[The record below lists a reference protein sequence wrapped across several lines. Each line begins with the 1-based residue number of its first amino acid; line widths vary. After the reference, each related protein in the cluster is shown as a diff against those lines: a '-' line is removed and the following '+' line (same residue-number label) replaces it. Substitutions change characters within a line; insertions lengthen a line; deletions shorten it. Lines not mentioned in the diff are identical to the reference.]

1 MFIALYNFPV
11 LRILKTRYVLSKM
24 TKKLCLQWND
34 FQENI
39 KSAFGHLRGTTDFV
53 DVTLACEDGQQ
64 IEAHKVI
71 LAASCPFFQSILKG
85 NKHSHPLIYMRGVNL
100 DDLTAIVD
108 FLYYGEANVYQENLD
123 NFLVIAGELQIK
135 GLEGSKDQYG
145 SNEEEELKPMEKQK
159 VSHMEAI
166 SRTQQIDNET
176 TDDTKTGSNAL
187 ALPKT
192 PLLAANLQ
200 ELDETVKEMMKTS
213 ENMVQVG
220 NRKRRAKI
228 CKVCGKEGYVTDITR
243 HIETHH
249 LEGLSVPCNF
259 CDKMI
264 RSRNALRAH
273 MIKEH

>member
-1 MFIALYNFPV
+1 M
-11 LRILKTRYVLSKM
+11 RILKTRYVLSKM

-71 LAASCPFFQSILKG
+71 LAASCPFFQRILKG
-85 NKHSHPLIYMRGVNL
+85 NKHSHPLIYMRGVNS

-192 PLLAANLQ
+192 PLLSANLQ
-200 ELDETVKEMMKTS
+200 ELDETVKAMMKTS

-220 NRKRRAKI
+220 NRQLHAKM
-228 CKVCGKEGYVTDITR
+228 CKVCGREGHATDIKR
-243 HIETHH
+243 HI
-249 LEGLSVPCNF
+249 
-259 CDKMI
+259 
-264 RSRNALRAH
+264 
-273 MIKEH
+273 

>member
-1 MFIALYNFPV
+1 MF
-11 LRILKTRYVLSKM
+11 KM
-24 TKKLCLQWND
+24 AEKLCVQWKD
-34 FQENI
+34 YQENV

-71 LAASCPFFQSILKG
+71 LAASCTFFQRILKG
-85 NKHSHPLIYMRGVNL
+85 NKHSHPLIYMRGMKSDN
-100 DDLTAIVD
+100 LTAIVD
-108 FLYYGEANVYQENLD
+108 FLYFGEANVYQENLEG
-123 NFLVIAGELQIK
+123 FLAIAEELQIK

-145 SNEEEELKPMEKQK
+145 SNEEEELKPMEKHK
-159 VSHMEAI
+159 VNHMEAI

-187 ALPKT
+187 ALPKST
-192 PLLAANLQ
+192 ILAANLQ
-200 ELDETVKEMMKTS
+200 ELDKTVKEMMKTS

-220 NRKRRAKI
+220 NRQRRAKI
-228 CKVCGKEGYVTDITR
+228 CKVCGKEGYNTDIMR

-249 LEGLSVPCNF
+249 LEGLSVPCNL
-259 CDKMI
+259 CDKRI

>member
-1 MFIALYNFPV
+1 MY
-11 LRILKTRYVLSKM
+11 KM
-24 TKKLCLQWND
+24 AEKLCLQWND

-64 IEAHKVI
+64 MEAHKVI
-71 LAASCPFFQSILKG
+71 LAASCPFFQRILKG
-85 NKHSHPLIYMRGVNL
+85 NKHSHPLIYMRGVNS
-100 DDLTAIVD
+100 DDMTAIID
-108 FLYYGEANVYQENLD
+108 FLYYGEANVYQENLEG
-123 NFLVIAGELQIK
+123 FLAIAEELQIK

-145 SNEEEELKPMEKQK
+145 SNEKEELCP
-159 VSHMEAI
+159 
-166 SRTQQIDNET
+166 
-176 TDDTKTGSNAL
+176 

-213 ENMVQVG
+213 ENKVQVG
-220 NRKRRAKI
+220 NRQRRAKI
-228 CKVCGKEGYVTDITR
+228 CKVCGKEGYVTDIMR

-249 LEGLSVPCNF
+249 LEGLSVPCNL
-259 CDKMI
+259 CDKRI

-273 MIKEH
+273 MIKQH